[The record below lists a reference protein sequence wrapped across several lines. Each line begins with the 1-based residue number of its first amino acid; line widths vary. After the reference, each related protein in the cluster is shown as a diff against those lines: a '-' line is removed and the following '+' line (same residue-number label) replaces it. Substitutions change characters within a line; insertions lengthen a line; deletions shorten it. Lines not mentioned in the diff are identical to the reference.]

1 MKTLQ
6 PFINYIKVEKR
17 YSRYTVRAYS
27 DDISQFAAFCQ
38 DQSSSA
44 DIQFVTQSDIREWI
58 LHLLNSGI
66 SARSLRRKIASLNA
80 YYKFCLRNQ
89 FITVNPVEGIIL
101 PRIDKKLPEF
111 IKETTIDTIFGE
123 EQFEKS
129 FSGIRDRFV
138 LELFYATGMRL
149 SELINLTEDSYDA
162 QKGELKILGKRNKER
177 IVPLTKHV
185 ISLMDDYKKIR
196 SEQMGQ
202 LSHNFLIINDNGT
215 PAYSRM
221 IQRLVRKHL
230 IKGTTLDKKSP
241 HLLRHTFAT
250 HMLNNGADL
259 NAVKELL
266 GHANLAATEI
276 YTHTTYEKLR
286 SIYKQAHPRA

>member
-1 MKTLQ
+1 MKALQ
-6 PFINYIKVEKR
+6 QFINYIKVEKR
-17 YSRYTVRAYS
+17 YSPYTVRAYS
-27 DDISQFAAFCQ
+27 DDIFQFVAFFQ
-38 DQSSSA
+38 DHYSSSN
-44 DIQFVTQSDIREWI
+44 IQSAHQPEIREWV
-58 LHLLNSGI
+58 LYLLDSGI

-80 YYKFCLRNQ
+80 YYKFCLKNR
-89 FITVNPVEGIIL
+89 FIPANPVEGIIL
-101 PRIDKKLPEF
+101 PKIDKKLPEF
-111 IKETTIDTIFGE
+111 IKESTIDTIFE
-123 EQFEKS
+123 AEQFEKN

-149 SELINLTEDSYDA
+149 TELINLTEESFDVK
-162 QKGELKILGKRNKER
+162 KGELRILGKRNKER
-177 IVPLTKHV
+177 IVPLTPHI
-185 ISLMDDYKKIR
+185 ISIMDEYKKAR
-196 SEQMGQ
+196 SEEFGI
-202 LSHNFLIINDNGT
+202 LSHNNLIVTDSGT
-215 PAYSRM
+215 PAYNRM

-230 IKGTTLDKKSP
+230 LKGTTLDKKSP

-276 YTHTTYEKLR
+276 YTHTTYEKLK

>member
-1 MKTLQ
+1 MKALQ
-6 PFINYIKVEKR
+6 QFIDYIKVEKR
-17 YSRYTVRAYS
+17 YSRYTVRAYT
-27 DDISQFAAFCQ
+27 DDILQFTAFYQ
-38 DQSSSA
+38 DHYSSPDILSVRQSE
-44 DIQFVTQSDIREWI
+44 IREWV
-58 LHLLNSGI
+58 LHSLDSGI

-80 YYKFCLRNQ
+80 FYKFCLRNRL
-89 FITVNPVEGIIL
+89 ILANPVEGIIL

-111 IKETTIDTIFGE
+111 IKETTIDTIFE
-123 EQFEKS
+123 PEQFEKC

-149 SELINLTEDSYDA
+149 TELINLTGESFDA
-162 QKGELKILGKRNKER
+162 QKGELRILGKRNKER
-177 IVPLTKHV
+177 IVPLTPH
-185 ISLMDDYKKIR
+185 IIALMGEYAKAR
-196 SEQMGQ
+196 SEEFSS
-202 LSHNFLIINDNGT
+202 LSHNNLIVTDSGA

-221 IQRLVRKHL
+221 VQRLVRRHL
-230 IKGTTLDKKSP
+230 LKGTTLDKKSP

-276 YTHTTYEKLR
+276 YTHTTYEKLK